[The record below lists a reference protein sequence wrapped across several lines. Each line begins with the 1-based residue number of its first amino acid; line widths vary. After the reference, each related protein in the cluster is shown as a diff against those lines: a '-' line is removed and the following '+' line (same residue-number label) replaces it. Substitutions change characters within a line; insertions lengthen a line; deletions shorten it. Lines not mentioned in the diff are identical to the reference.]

1 MARVLLT
8 GVTGQD
14 GSYLAES
21 LLANDHEIH
30 CIVRPSQPSADQVL
44 PSYVRALFS
53 DSRVHRYD
61 VDLSDSDAVF
71 GVCRKVEPDLVYH
84 LGGPTRVDSNV
95 GGNAGVF
102 KTIFGSTKALLEAI
116 KDRARARLFFAGT
129 SEIFGAPSKA
139 PQDEQTARQPRSM
152 YGFAKLAATD
162 LVERHRTKFGSFACT
177 GILYN
182 HESPRREPYFL
193 SRKVT
198 RGLAR
203 VSLGLQSNIALGN
216 LEARRDWGYAPDY
229 VEAMQRILDH
239 DQPGDFVIAT
249 GRMHSVRDLVTIAC
263 NALKLDP
270 EQCVGQDKRFYRPVE
285 AVPLCGDAG
294 RIHRQVGWSSGKPF
308 QDMIEEMVE
317 KDLYA
322 ERRLN

>member
-21 LLANDHEIH
+21 LLAKNCDIH
-30 CIVRPSQPSADQVL
+30 CIVRPNPTTTDQAL
-44 PSYVRALFS
+44 PDHLQALFS
-53 DSRVHRYD
+53 NANVHRYD

-102 KTIFGSTKALLEAI
+102 RTIFGSTKALLEAI
-116 KDRARARLFFAGT
+116 KDRGRVRLFFAGT
-129 SEIFGAPSKA
+129 SEIFGTPSES

-162 LVERHRTKFGSFACT
+162 LVERHRVKFGSFACT

-203 VSLGLQSNIALGN
+203 VSLGLQSNI
-216 LEARRDWGYAPDY
+216 
-229 VEAMQRILDH
+229 
-239 DQPGDFVIAT
+239 
-249 GRMHSVRDLVTIAC
+249 
-263 NALKLDP
+263 
-270 EQCVGQDKRFYRPVE
+270 
-285 AVPLCGDAG
+285 
-294 RIHRQVGWSSGKPF
+294 
-308 QDMIEEMVE
+308 
-317 KDLYA
+317 
-322 ERRLN
+322 